1 MYTFKIEVVLKR
13 KIQNGYALAGHY
25 TGDLPEIGAILVDE
39 EGKKYKFTNFA
50 VNCFGYILV
59 VPINENDI
67 PKEGTT
73 LSLEEN
79 TK

>member
-1 MYTFKIEVVLKR
+1 MYSFKVEVVLKR

-25 TGDLPEIGAILVDE
+25 TGDLPEIGATLIDD
-39 EGKKYKFTNFA
+39 EGKKYRFANFA

-73 LSLEEN
+73 LFLEEEI
-79 TK
+79 K